1 MYALQLIRG
10 RLKTRTQAPVRSS
23 NRQNTP
29 GRAAVSRPRHSV
41 NRSSLRQ
48 RAVLKKSAAERRCR
62 HFGNSALPAVRTRS
76 RAADAADVLPTRTQ
90 KKCSAPS
97 AAASPAASPT
107 TCRPRRRRICSAHHQ
122 VQNSRRPPT
131 ATSPSATGRKPWTVI
146 VEATSTAPWRS
157 SREQQSWIRAAQM
170 FYSISELLY
179 KIEATWMTPRT
190 VIEESYP

>member
-10 RLKTRTQAPVRSS
+10 RLKTRTQARVFGT
-23 NRQNTP
+23 NRQTH
-29 GRAAVSRPRHSV
+29 GRAPVSRPRHSV

-107 TCRPRRRRICSAHHQ
+107 TSRPRRRLIYWEHHQ
-122 VQNSRRPPT
+122 VQNSPRPPT
-131 ATSPSATGRKPWTVI
+131 ATSPRGTGPRP
-146 VEATSTAPWRS
+146 STATRGATLIPRWPNLQ
-157 SREQQSWIRAAQM
+157 EQQSWILLARM
-170 FYSISELLY
+170 SYSISARLY
-179 KIEATWMTPRT
+179 KIEATWMTRRT
-190 VIEESYP
+190 ATDAFYH